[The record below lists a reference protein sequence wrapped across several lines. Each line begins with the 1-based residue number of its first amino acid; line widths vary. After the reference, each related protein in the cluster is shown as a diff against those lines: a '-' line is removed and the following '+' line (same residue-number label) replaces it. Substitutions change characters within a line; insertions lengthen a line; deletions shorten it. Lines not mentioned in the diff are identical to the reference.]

1 MASSQFELDPDEEQ
15 RQLDEAMR
23 DVTPLKKDHRRR
35 VRATSPAKPLP
46 ERPYRPPPARSR
58 DDEPDESEDDA
69 GYVADGVDRRE
80 LRKLR
85 RGQYAV
91 GRRLDLHGLTS
102 KVALAE
108 VADFVATCRGA
119 FRCVAVVHGRGLHSA
134 GKAVLKRDVR
144 AFLRQHRAVLA
155 YVDAPR
161 DDGGSGAVYVLL
173 RGGGPP
179 RT

>member
-1 MASSQFELDPDEEQ
+1 MAASQFELDPDEEQ
-15 RQLDEAMR
+15 RHFDEAMR
-23 DVTPLKKDHRRR
+23 DVTPLKKDHRSR
-35 VRATSPAKPLP
+35 VRPSPPPTPLP
-46 ERPYRPPPARSR
+46 ERPYRTPPARSR
-58 DDEPDESEDDA
+58 DDEPDETEDDA

-108 VADFVATCRGA
+108 VTDFVSACKGA
-119 FRCVAVVHGRGLHSA
+119 YRCVAIVHGRGLHSA
-134 GKAVLKRDVR
+134 GRAVLKRDVR
-144 AFLRQHRAVLA
+144 AFLRQHLAVLA
-155 YVDAPR
+155 YIDAPR

-173 RGGGPP
+173 RGGGAT
-179 RT
+179 RR